1 MLTGINVDRMNEIVW
16 TDDLVWSLWSDAVD
30 GDCHLYPVDRLRI
43 CDTMCQKGGNKP
55 RTVMLCSTMSNS
67 LGPPGLQLTR
77 LFYPWNFFFFFG
89 RNTGV
94 GCHFLLHRVF
104 LIQGSNPCVLHL
116 LHCQA
121 DSLPLSYLGNPR
133 RVVLHALKWNS
144 RVFVIRSTICQ
155 VVYFHSKQL

>member
-1 MLTGINVDRMNEIVW
+1 MLNHVQLFG
-16 TDDLVWSLWSDAVD
+16 A
-30 GDCHLYPVDRLRI
+30 
-43 CDTMCQKGGNKP
+43 
-55 RTVMLCSTMSNS
+55 
-67 LGPPGLQLTR
+67 PGLQLTR
-77 LFYPWNFFFFFG
+77 LFYPWNFFG

-104 LIQGSNPCVLHL
+104 LIQGSNPCLLHL

-144 RVFVIRSTICQ
+144 RLFVTRSTICQ
-155 VVYFHSKQL
+155 VVYFHSKPLYVIHTLLSDFWWCTLHVL

>member
-1 MLTGINVDRMNEIVW
+1 MKLSEQMT
-16 TDDLVWSLWSDAVD
+16 
-30 GDCHLYPVDRLRI
+30 LYGV
-43 CDTMCQKGGNKP
+43 CG
-55 RTVMLCSTMSNS
+55 VMLLMVIAICIQLIDWEYVTRCAKKEEISQGQWCCAQPCPTLWGPLDCS
-67 LGPPGLQLTR
+67 LPGSSIHGI
-77 LFYPWNFFFFFG
+77 FFFFFG

-104 LIQGSNPCVLHL
+104 LIQGSNPCLLHL
-116 LHCQA
+116 LHCRA

>member
-1 MLTGINVDRMNEIVW
+1 MKLSEQMT
-16 TDDLVWSLWSDAVD
+16 
-30 GDCHLYPVDRLRI
+30 LYGV
-43 CDTMCQKGGNKP
+43 CE
-55 RTVMLCSTMSNS
+55 VMLLMVIAICIQLIDWEYVTRCAKKEEISQGQWCCAQSCPT
-67 LGPPGLQLTR
+67 LWGPWTAAYQALLSME
-77 LFYPWNFFFFFG
+77 FFFFFFG

-104 LIQGSNPCVLHL
+104 LIQGSNPCLLHL

-144 RVFVIRSTICQ
+144 RVFVTRSTICQ
-155 VVYFHSKQL
+155 VVYFHSKPL